1 MNFMWNGMNSRA
13 PPAKSSP
20 LLHFSREMI
29 GVMRGLGIFLH
40 VEKELVRG
48 CSGSISW
55 LSEGHRKEQAP
66 RAVSGKNLRRKP
78 ERRMVKLKPS
88 CAVRL
93 QCG

>member
-20 LLHFSREMI
+20 FLHFSIEII

-48 CSGSISW
+48 CSGSILMSLRDTEKSRLHE
-55 LSEGHRKEQAP
+55 LSQPKI
-66 RAVSGKNLRRKP
+66 SG
-78 ERRMVKLKPS
+78 
-88 CAVRL
+88 
-93 QCG
+93 